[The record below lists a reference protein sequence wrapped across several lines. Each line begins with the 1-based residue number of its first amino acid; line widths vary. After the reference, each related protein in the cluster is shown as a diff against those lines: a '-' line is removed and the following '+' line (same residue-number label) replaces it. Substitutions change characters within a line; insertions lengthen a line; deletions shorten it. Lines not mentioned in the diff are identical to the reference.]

1 MGTILPTMYERVTEL
16 RKSNNIT
23 MQQAADAV
31 GISRPSYS
39 NFEHG
44 KKELSLTEAMKLSDL
59 LGAPLEALVKGYVPN
74 SKKYRQMILEF
85 LTCAG
90 KRSQKQ
96 NSQNYSILLI
106 SHGFTII

>member
-1 MGTILPTMYERVTEL
+1 
-16 RKSNNIT
+16 